1 MPFLFNLDFVLFPA
15 FAVQF
20 NSLTLPLFPSF
31 DFRPAPPPFFAF
43 LQRLWFFGCL
53 FTANWIKF
61 KSSAVLIFVAVSLN
75 EYTNALPSSSHQWRI
90 WYLQPGWLI
99 NSATGGSNL
108 FLFSLNPFFPVPY
121 LCSCWNIVFYPTRI
135 VSCDIVAC
143 RSSHQCWHW
152 YLQPGWLINPTA
164 GVFYMLL
171 LNSTFLHLFVPCM
184 LWYCCT
190 LFCILLII
198 LFNMCMLW
206 YLLLKC

>member
-1 MPFLFNLDFVLFPA
+1 MHVRMCFWLTAPCLGWWHLRMPFLFNLDFVLFPA

-20 NSLTLPLFPSF
+20 NSLTRPLFPSF
-31 DFRPAPPPFFAF
+31 DYRPAPPPFFAF

-121 LCSCWNIVFYPTRI
+121 LCSCWNIVLPN
-135 VSCDIVAC
+135 
-143 RSSHQCWHW
+143 SHC
-152 YLQPGWLINPTA
+152 I
-164 GVFYMLL
+164 
-171 LNSTFLHLFVPCM
+171 
-184 LWYCCT
+184 LWYS
-190 LFCILLII
+190 
-198 LFNMCMLW
+198 CMP
-206 YLLLKC
+206 

>member
-1 MPFLFNLDFVLFPA
+1 MKLNKLTSIIFLASKVGNDHEAISWPCVLWGMVSKKNDLICCLCHTYIAIFLLIA
-15 FAVQF
+15 
-20 NSLTLPLFPSF
+20 LSF
-31 DFRPAPPPFFAF
+31 
-43 LQRLWFFGCL
+43 LV
-53 FTANWIKF
+53 K
-61 KSSAVLIFVAVSLN
+61 
-75 EYTNALPSSSHQWRI
+75 
-90 WYLQPGWLI
+90 
-99 NSATGGSNL
+99 
-108 FLFSLNPFFPVPY
+108 FSLWDKISCHIRHTIPIY

-143 RSSHQCWHW
+143 GSSHQYWHW
-152 YLQPGWLINPTA
+152 HLQPGWLINPTA